1 MDIQPDRPANIVTP
15 EAVVLE
21 FERAG
26 VASRILA
33 IALDALAL
41 GAIWLALM
49 LIAVQIVGGIED
61 VLGAVLA
68 VLSSLGLYLAWFC
81 GFETLMQR
89 TPGKAALG
97 LRVVGVDGTPVR
109 FQQAFLRALVGI
121 VDFVLVPFG
130 FVAVVASL
138 LSPQDQRLGDLAAG
152 TLVVRQRSAS
162 KLMAPAQFP
171 PPPGHEAYVESLDIG
186 GMTAEQYELVRR
198 FLLRAHQLTP
208 VARVQLAVE
217 LANPL
222 AGVLHHTPPPD
233 LHPELFL
240 VCVVAAWQQ
249 AHGTPATSDAAAASL
264 SSMPAGRGL
273 PG

>member
-1 MDIQPDRPANIVTP
+1 MDTQPHQRASIVTP

-26 VASRILA
+26 VPSRILA
-33 IALDALAL
+33 ILLDALAL
-41 GAIWLALM
+41 GATWLALT
-49 LIAVQIVGGIED
+49 LVAVQVFGGIAD
-61 VLGAVLA
+61 VFGAVLA
-68 VLSSLGLYLAWFC
+68 VLVSLGLYLAWFS

-138 LSPQDQRLGDLAAG
+138 LSPQDQRLGDMAAG

-162 KLMAPAQFP
+162 KLTAPAQFL
-171 PPPGHEAYVESLDIG
+171 PPPGHEAYVGSLDLG

-198 FLLRAHQLTP
+198 FLLRADQLTP
-208 VARVQLAVE
+208 MARVQLAVE

-249 AHGTPATSDAAAASL
+249 AHGAPTSSGVAAAPISSTPSGRDL
-264 SSMPAGRGL
+264 SW
-273 PG
+273 